1 MKNREVD
8 MSKEYFVFE
17 CTCGKLY
24 KIRTK
29 ILQEKSSGQFVCQN
43 CKRTISYCKENRS
56 EPIYSFVFKEIE
68 SNIDEISF

>member
-17 CTCGKLY
+17 CTCRKLY

-29 ILQEKSSGQFVCQN
+29 ILQEKSFGQFVCRN
-43 CKRTISYCKENRS
+43 CERTIIYCKDNRS
-56 EPIYSFVFKEIE
+56 EPIYSFAFEEIE